1 MAFAFG
7 FWDKTYREIRL
18 GRGLGGKGGGGK
30 WRMKKT

>member
-18 GRGLGGKGGGGK
+18 GRGLGGKEVVKNGE
-30 WRMKKT
+30 